1 MSVRY
6 LNATGTQT
14 LINLVQAALDTKA
27 STTITTSL
35 QNQITQ
41 TQNAIPTQV
50 SQLTNDAA
58 YTTSTEVAD
67 TYATKESIRTMSDA
81 VQANTTALTVLNGD
95 ATVEGSVDYKI
106 AEAVAGD
113 ITSIS
118 IAEIDDLF

>member
-27 STTITTSL
+27 STTVTTSL

-41 TQNAIPTQV
+41 TQNAIPTKV
-50 SQLTNDAA
+50 SQLTNDSE

-67 TYATKESIRTMSDA
+67 IYATKASISTMSTA
-81 VQANTTALTVLNGD
+81 VQTNTNALAVLNGD